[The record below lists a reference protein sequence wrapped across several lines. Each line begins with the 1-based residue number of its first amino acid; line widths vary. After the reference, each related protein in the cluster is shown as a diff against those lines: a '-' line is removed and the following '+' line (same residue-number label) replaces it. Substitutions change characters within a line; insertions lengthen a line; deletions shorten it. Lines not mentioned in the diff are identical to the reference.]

1 MWGYYHA
8 VAQSPGQHMCGG
20 GGRGGVTTHAAVKL
34 RNAGQLG
41 QAWRYCVVKTFPSP
55 SISFPSAWQHA
66 PRPAPPRLRCA
77 PVHTELGRA
86 VSRVLGRVAW
96 DGKWGQVSPALF
108 QIYSAENAWNVS
120 EHDPLPRWLASLVLV
135 TWPRCNYTGTVTGCR
150 PQSSEERAGAGR
162 RIVTPYNGAFVP
174 PLGYVSS
181 VHTMAVSH
189 VSIFSLVNTDTSHDK

>member
-1 MWGYYHA
+1 MPDCGVALIFSVRSVTSQALNLSRHMYQSSSPSPTPTLILNRTFSKPPHHFPSRQPPPMWDIIMLQLRVQA
-8 VAQSPGQHMCGG
+8 STCV

-66 PRPAPPRLRCA
+66 PRPAPPPALLRCA

-108 QIYSAENAWNVS
+108 QIYSGGECL
-120 EHDPLPRWLASLVLV
+120 E
-135 TWPRCNYTGTVTGCR
+135 CI
-150 PQSSEERAGAGR
+150 GA
-162 RIVTPYNGAFVP
+162 
-174 PLGYVSS
+174 
-181 VHTMAVSH
+181 
-189 VSIFSLVNTDTSHDK
+189 